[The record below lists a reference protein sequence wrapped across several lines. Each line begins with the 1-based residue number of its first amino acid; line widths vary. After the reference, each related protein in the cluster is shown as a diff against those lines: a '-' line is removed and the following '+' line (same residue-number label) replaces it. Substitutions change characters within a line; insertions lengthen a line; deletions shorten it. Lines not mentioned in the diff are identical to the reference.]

1 MARGMTSIPF
11 PIMLTSIKELLEAA
25 QKQSYAIGAFN
36 LYNLEGVK
44 AVVNAAEADNSPA
57 IIQILPNILEYGGV
71 PLVKLFLEA
80 ADLARVPMSV
90 HLDHCDDPTIIKT
103 ALEAGVQSVLAD
115 GSKFS
120 LQENLAFTREM
131 TILAHAKGATVE
143 AEIGRIS
150 GTEDG
155 MTVAEKEAKM
165 TDPYQATR
173 FVAESGVDFLAV
185 TIGNVHGQ
193 YFSEPKLDFDRLTKI
208 RQRLDIPLVL
218 HGASGLPAMMIQH
231 SIELGVSKFN
241 VNTEVRQKYLQFWR
255 EYGRTNSQTDL
266 LHCQKSATGA
276 MQEVVAQ
283 KIRLFGSAGKA

>member
-1 MARGMTSIPF
+1 
-11 PIMLTSIKELLEAA
+11 MLISTKKLLEAA

-80 ADLARVPMSV
+80 ADLAKVPMSV

-103 ALEAGVQSVLAD
+103 ALESGVQSVLAD

-120 LQENLAFTREM
+120 LQENLEFTREM

-165 TDPYQATR
+165 TDPYQATK

-218 HGASGLPAMMIQH
+218 HGASGLPAMLIQQ

-255 EYGRTNSQTDL
+255 EYGRTNAQTDL

>member
-1 MARGMTSIPF
+1 
-11 PIMLTSIKELLEAA
+11 MLTSTKKLLEAA

-80 ADLARVPMSV
+80 ADLAKVPMSV

-131 TILAHAKGATVE
+131 TLLAHAKGATAE

-193 YFSEPKLDFDRLTKI
+193 YFSEPKLDFERLTKI

-218 HGASGLPAMMIQH
+218 HGASG
-231 SIELGVSKFN
+231 
-241 VNTEVRQKYLQFWR
+241 
-255 EYGRTNSQTDL
+255 
-266 LHCQKSATGA
+266 
-276 MQEVVAQ
+276 
-283 KIRLFGSAGKA
+283 